1 MLIYI
6 SSIFDGGDSMKI
18 PYEILSL
25 EEAIYLLETIGGY
38 FDGDK
43 GVIVL
48 EED

>member
-1 MLIYI
+1 VLIYF
-6 SSIFDGGDSMKI
+6 SSIFDSGDFMKI

-38 FDGDK
+38 FDGDER
-43 GVIVL
+43 VIVL